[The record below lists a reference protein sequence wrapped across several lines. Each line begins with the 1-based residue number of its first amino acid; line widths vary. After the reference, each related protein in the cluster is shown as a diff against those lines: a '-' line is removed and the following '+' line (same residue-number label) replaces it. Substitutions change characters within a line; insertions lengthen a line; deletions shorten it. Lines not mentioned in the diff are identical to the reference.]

1 MKESFMKIKFK
12 ILICFV
18 TIFFFSQSSIN
29 SFENKIIFKVDNKI
43 ITSLDVENEMRY
55 LITLNPNLKNFNKNE
70 IIEISKKSLIKEKI
84 KKIEITKVF
93 VEPKIDE
100 VFLEKLLKNIYLKI
114 GINDLENFKSYLK
127 NNNIDYQNVLKK
139 IEIEALWNEII
150 YAKFSSKIKIDEQK
164 IKMDIEKN
172 LNIKKKSYL
181 MSEIFLDIASTDEIK
196 KIYEEIKLTIK
207 EKGFE
212 NAALKYSISGTA
224 NLGGKLNWIEETS
237 LNRTIRKIIENKKIN
252 EVTDPIAVPG
262 GFLLLKINDIK
273 TVETKKNL
281 EEELKKTINE
291 IKNNQLTQFSNIYY
305 NKVKKDVQI
314 NEL

>member
-212 NAALKYSISGTA
+212 NAALKLSISGTA

-281 EEELKKTINE
+281 EEELKKKINE

>member
-1 MKESFMKIKFK
+1 M
-12 ILICFV
+12 V
-18 TIFFFSQSSIN
+18 FFFSQSSIN

-43 ITSLDVENEMRY
+43 ITSLDIENEMRY

-93 VEPKIDE
+93 IEPKIDE
-100 VFLEKLLKNIYLKI
+100 VFLEKLLKNIYFKI
-114 GINDLENFKSYLK
+114 GIDNLESFKSYLK

-150 YAKFSSKIKIDEQK
+150 FAKFSSKIKIDEQK
-164 IKMDIEKN
+164 LKTNVKNN
-172 LNIKKKSYL
+172 LNIKKKLYL
-181 MSEIFLDIASTDEIK
+181 MSEIFLEVSSTDDIE
-196 KIYEEIKLTIK
+196 KIYEEIKQTIE

-212 NAALKYSISGTA
+212 NAALKYSVSGTA
-224 NLGGKLNWIEETS
+224 NLGGKLNWIEEVS
-237 LNRTIRKIIENKKIN
+237 LNNTVRKSIEDKKIN
-252 EVTDPIAVPG
+252 QITKPIAVPG
-262 GFLLLKINDIK
+262 GFLILKINNIK
-273 TVETKKNL
+273 IVETKKNL
-281 EEELKKTINE
+281 EEELKKTLSQ
-291 IKNNQLTQFSNIYY
+291 IKNNQLTQFSNIYF

>member
-100 VFLEKLLKNIYLKI
+100 IFLEKLLKNIYLKI

-164 IKMDIEKN
+164 IKMDIKKN

-196 KIYEEIKLTIK
+196 KIYKEIKLTIK

-237 LNRTIRKIIENKKIN
+237 LNRTVRKIIENKKIN

>member
-12 ILICFV
+12 ILIFFMM
-18 TIFFFSQSSIN
+18 FFFYFQSSIN

-43 ITSLDVENEMRY
+43 ITSLDIENEMRY
-55 LITLNPNLKNFNKNE
+55 LITLNPNLKNFNKDE

-84 KKIEITKVF
+84 KQIEISKVF
-93 VEPKIDE
+93 IEPKIDE
-100 VFLEKLLKNIYLKI
+100 IFLEKLIKNIYFKI

-127 NNNIDYQNVLKK
+127 YNNIDYQNVLKK

-164 IKMDIEKN
+164 IKIDVEKN

-181 MSEIFLDIASTDEIK
+181 MSEIFLEVASSDDIK
-196 KIYEEIKLTIK
+196 KIYEEVKQTIK

-212 NAALKYSISGTA
+212 NAALKYSISETA

-237 LNRTIRKIIENKKIN
+237 LNKTVRKIIENKKIN
-252 EVTDPIAVPG
+252 QITEPIAVPG

-273 TVETKKNL
+273 TVDTKKNL
-281 EEELKKTINE
+281 EQELKKTINE
-291 IKNNQLTQFSNIYY
+291 IKNNQLTQFSNIYF

>member
-181 MSEIFLDIASTDEIK
+181 MSEIFLEVASTDEIK

-237 LNRTIRKIIENKKIN
+237 LNRTIRKILENKKIN

>member
-1 MKESFMKIKFK
+1 MKIKFK

-181 MSEIFLDIASTDEIK
+181 MSEIFLEVASTDEIK

-305 NKVKKDVQI
+305 NKVKKDIQI